1 MREENETRADIRA
14 LIRGSDATERVM
26 ERVAFGSVLLVCL
39 VSGASANPHSV
50 CKSCDPQPANCKSYQ
65 CITNCS
71 VSKVCPSPDDV
82 CAAVWW
88 RENGVVTV
96 ETMCHDPI
104 QPLYGVML
112 DDFSSSDCVLAVRY
126 VNGSNLRLCACTGHE
141 CNERMLLNKPDNDT
155 KLVILHTSETKGGFR
170 LPQLCMFCDIE
181 STACNATGVC
191 ESSCNI
197 TSICE
202 NPDEVCVSAWK
213 RNEGNAIIET
223 VCHNPAFPFHGQYL
237 TDYNNTVCLMK
248 QVKDMEDFYI
258 CSCNQEECNDRLFF
272 TDVSSPP
279 GDYKKNLPPVLLV
292 SLLPGLIAVV
302 VLLSAFYCFYAVR
315 QQSLTAPKTKG
326 IDSETCA
333 IIMSDDDRSDSSS
346 ANANSLNHNN
356 ELLPI
361 QLDTIVGKGRFAEV
375 YRAKLK
381 QGATDESFQ
390 MVAVKIFP
398 YEEYAS
404 WKTEWEIFSDAELR
418 HENVL
423 QFLTAEDR
431 KAERRYWLITAY
443 HERGNLQ
450 EFLTQHV
457 IGWDELCRLG
467 RSLARGVAH
476 LHADRTLCGRT
487 KAPIV
492 HRDLKSANVLVKADL
507 SCCLCDF
514 GLSLRLDN
522 SMTPE
527 ELANSGQV
535 GTARYMAPE
544 VLESRMD
551 LENIESFKQADVYS
565 MALVLWEITSRC
577 SAIGDVREYEPP
589 FGKLKDHLCV
599 ESMKDDVIRD
609 RLRPEI
615 PASWSNHTGVQL
627 LSSSIEECWDHDPEA
642 RLTAQCIVERFSEI
656 SSAVITPVSS
666 DNKSTQDSGNDE
678 K

>member
-1 MREENETRADIRA
+1 TLKKKIQKMYLNTV
-14 LIRGSDATERVM
+14 LISPL
-26 ERVAFGSVLLVCL
+26 F
-39 VSGASANPHSV
+39 
-50 CKSCDPQPANCKSYQ
+50 SCDPQPANCKSNQ
-65 CITNCS
+65 CITSCS
-71 VSKVCPSPDDV
+71 VSKTCPGPDDV

-88 RENGVVTV
+88 RKAGVVMV
-96 ETMCHDPI
+96 ETKCHDPT
-104 QPLYGVML
+104 QPLNGMML
-112 DDFSSSDCVLAVRY
+112 EDYSSSDCVLSLKVMNTS
-126 VNGSNLRLCACTGHE
+126 VLRLCACTGRE
-141 CNERMLLNKPDNDT
+141 CNKRVEK
-155 KLVILHTSETKGGFR
+155 
-170 LPQLCMFCDIE
+170 
-181 STACNATGVC
+181 
-191 ESSCNI
+191 
-197 TSICE
+197 
-202 NPDEVCVSAWK
+202 NP
-213 RNEGNAIIET
+213 
-223 VCHNPAFPFHGQYL
+223 L
-237 TDYNNTVCLMK
+237 
-248 QVKDMEDFYI
+248 
-258 CSCNQEECNDRLFF
+258 
-272 TDVSSPP
+272 
-279 GDYKKNLPPVLLV
+279 PVLLV
-292 SLLPGLIAVV
+292 SVVPALIAVV
-302 VLLSAFYCFYAVR
+302 VLLSAFYCYHVFH
-315 QQSLTAPKTKG
+315 QQNLKATKTKG

-450 EFLTQHV
+450 EFLTEHV

-467 RSLARGVAH
+467 GSLARGVAH
-476 LHADRTLCGRT
+476 LHADRTPCGRP
-487 KAPIV
+487 KVAIV
-492 HRDLKSANVLVKADL
+492 HRDLKSVNVLVKSDL

-514 GLSLRLDN
+514 GLSLRLHN
-522 SMTPE
+522 FMTPE

-615 PASWSNHTGVQL
+615 PASWTNHAGVHL
-627 LSSSIEECWDHDPEA
+627 LSSTIEECWDHDPEA
-642 RLTAQCIVERFSEI
+642 RVTAQCVVERFGEI
-656 SSAVITPVSS
+656 CSVVISPLSTDTKSA
-666 DNKSTQDSGNDE
+666 QDSGNDE
-678 K
+678 EEI

>member
-1 MREENETRADIRA
+1 T
-14 LIRGSDATERVM
+14 
-26 ERVAFGSVLLVCL
+26 
-39 VSGASANPHSV
+39 ASFI
-50 CKSCDPQPANCKSYQ
+50 K
-65 CITNCS
+65 
-71 VSKVCPSPDDV
+71 
-82 CAAVWW
+82 
-88 RENGVVTV
+88 
-96 ETMCHDPI
+96 
-104 QPLYGVML
+104 
-112 DDFSSSDCVLAVRY
+112 
-126 VNGSNLRLCACTGHE
+126 
-141 CNERMLLNKPDNDT
+141 
-155 KLVILHTSETKGGFR
+155 ILHTSETKGAFR
-170 LPQLCMFCDIE
+170 LPQLCKFCDIE
-181 STACNATGVC
+181 STACNAIGVC
-191 ESSCNI
+191 ESLCNI
-197 TSICE
+197 TAICE
-202 NPDEVCVSAWK
+202 NPDEVCVSAWY
-213 RNEGNAIIET
+213 ASLFCVI
-223 VCHNPAFPFHGQYL
+223 HL
-237 TDYNNTVCLMK
+237 CLCLQTQSANMNLND
-248 QVKDMEDFYI
+248 VVIFLL
-258 CSCNQEECNDRLFF
+258 CSCA
-272 TDVSSPP
+272 VSAPP
-279 GDYKKNLPPVLLV
+279 GDCKKSLPPVLLV

-302 VLLSAFYCFYAVR
+302 VLLSAFYCHHVFR
-315 QQSLTAPKTKG
+315 QQNLKVPKTKG

-333 IIMSDDDRSDSSS
+333 IIMSVDDRSDSSS
-346 ANANSLNHNN
+346 ANANSLNHNT

-361 QLDTIVGKGRFAEV
+361 QLDVIVGKGRFAEV

-390 MVAVKIFP
+390 TVAVKIFP
-398 YEEYAS
+398 YDEYAS

-431 KAERRYWLITAY
+431 KAERCYWLITAY

-467 RSLARGVAH
+467 GSLARGVAH
-476 LHADRTLCGRT
+476 LHGDRTPCGRT

-492 HRDLKSANVLVKADL
+492 HRDLKSVNVLVKADL

-522 SMTPE
+522 SMSPE

-535 GTARYMAPE
+535 R
-544 VLESRMD
+544 LCQSNSR
-551 LENIESFKQADVYS
+551 
-565 MALVLWEITSRC
+565 LVC
-577 SAIGDVREYEPP
+577 VCVCVCADVREYEPP

-642 RLTAQCIVERFSEI
+642 RLTAQCIVERISEI
-656 SSAVITPVSS
+656 SSAVISSVSS
-666 DNKSTQDSGNDE
+666 DDKSAQDSGNDE

>member
-1 MREENETRADIRA
+1 MERE
-14 LIRGSDATERVM
+14 M

-39 VSGASANPHSV
+39 VSGASALLHTANPHAV
-50 CKSCDPQPANCKSYQ
+50 CKSCDPQPASCKSYQ
-65 CITNCS
+65 CLANCS
-71 VSKVCPSPDDV
+71 VPKVCPNPDDV

-88 RENGVVTV
+88 REDGVVMV
-96 ETMCHDPI
+96 ETMCHDPME
-104 QPLYGVML
+104 PLYGVSL
-112 DDFSSSDCVLAVRY
+112 DDFSSSDCVLTIRFVKGRI
-126 VNGSNLRLCACTGHE
+126 VRLCACTGHE
-141 CNERMLLNKPDNDT
+141 CNERMLLNKPDHSSD
-155 KLVILHTSETKGGFR
+155 LVLLRTSETKVFR
-170 LPQLCMFCDIE
+170 LSQLCKFCDAE
-181 STACNATGVC
+181 STACAATGVC
-191 ESSCNI
+191 ETSCNI
-197 TSICE
+197 ASICE
-202 NPDEVCVSAWK
+202 SPDEVCVSAWR

-223 VCHNPAFPFHGQYL
+223 LCHNPALPFYGQYL
-237 TDYNNTVCLMK
+237 TDYNNTVCQMK
-248 QVKDMEDFYI
+248 QVEDTEEEVYI
-258 CSCNQEECNDRLFF
+258 CSCNEEECNDRLFF
-272 TDVSSPP
+272 TDVSPPP
-279 GDYKKNLPPVLLV
+279 GTESSLSKRTLPSMLLV
-292 SLLPGLIAVV
+292 SLFPVLIAVV
-302 VLLSAFYCFYAVR
+302 VLLSAFYCFHVFD
-315 QQSLTAPKTKG
+315 QHNLKAPKSSG

-333 IIMSDDDRSDSSS
+333 IIVSDDNRSASSS
-346 ANANSLNHNN
+346 ANSLNHNT

-361 QLDTIVGKGRFAEV
+361 QLDAIVGNGRFAEV

-390 MVAVKIFP
+390 KVAVKIFP

-404 WKTEWEIFSDAELR
+404 WKTEWEIFSDTELR

-467 RSLARGVAH
+467 GSLARGVAH
-476 LHADRTLCGRT
+476 LHADRTPCGHS
-487 KAPIV
+487 KVPIA

-514 GLSLRLDN
+514 GLSLRLHN
-522 SMTPE
+522 SMSPE

-599 ESMKDDVIRD
+599 ESMKDDIIRD

-615 PASWSNHTGVQL
+615 PSSWTNHTGVQL
-627 LSSSIEECWDHDPEA
+627 LCSSIEECWDHEPEA

-656 SSAVITPVSS
+656 SSTVISVSS
-666 DNKSTQDSGNDE
+666 DDKSAQDSGNDE

>member
-1 MREENETRADIRA
+1 M
-14 LIRGSDATERVM
+14 ERVM

-39 VSGASANPHSV
+39 MSGASALLHTANPHSV
-50 CKSCDPQPANCKSYQ
+50 CKSCDPQPASCKSYQ
-65 CITNCS
+65 CIANCS

-96 ETMCHDPI
+96 ETMCHDPM
-104 QPLYGVML
+104 QPLYGVTL
-112 DDFSSSDCVLAVRY
+112 DDFSSSDCVLTVRY
-126 VNGSNLRLCACTGHE
+126 VNRSYLRLCACTGRE
-141 CNERMLLNKPDNDT
+141 CNEHMLLNKPDNDSE
-155 KLVILHTSETKGGFR
+155 LVILHASETKGAFR
-170 LPQLCMFCDIE
+170 LPQLCKFCDIE

-197 TSICE
+197 TAICE
-202 NPDEVCVSAWK
+202 NPAEVCVSAWR
-213 RNEGNAIIET
+213 RNKGNAIIET
-223 VCHNPAFPFHGQYL
+223 VCHNPALPFHGQYL
-237 TDYNNTVCLMK
+237 TDYNNSICQMK
-248 QVKDMEDFYI
+248 QVKGMEEDFYI
-258 CSCNQEECNDRLFF
+258 CSCNEEECNEQLFF
-272 TDVSSPP
+272 TYFSAPP
-279 GDYKKNLPPVLLV
+279 GDGKKNLPPVLLV

-302 VLLSAFYCFYAVR
+302 VLLSAFYCYHVFH
-315 QQSLTAPKTKG
+315 QQNLKAPKTKG

-333 IIMSDDDRSDSSS
+333 IIMSVDDRSDSSS
-346 ANANSLNHNN
+346 ANANSLNHNT

-361 QLDTIVGKGRFAEV
+361 QLDVIVGKGRFAEV

-390 MVAVKIFP
+390 TVAVKIFP
-398 YEEYAS
+398 YDEYAS

-418 HENVL
+418 NENVL

-431 KAERRYWLITAY
+431 KAERCYWLITAY

-467 RSLARGVAH
+467 GSLARGVAH
-476 LHADRTLCGRT
+476 LHGDRTPCGRA

-492 HRDLKSANVLVKADL
+492 HRDLKSVNVLVKADL

-522 SMTPE
+522 SMSPE

-642 RLTAQCIVERFSEI
+642 RLTAQCIVERISEI
-656 SSAVITPVSS
+656 SSAVISSVSS
-666 DNKSTQDSGNDE
+666 DDKSAQDSGNDE

>member
-1 MREENETRADIRA
+1 M
-14 LIRGSDATERVM
+14 ERVM
-26 ERVAFGSVLLVCL
+26 ERFGSVGFGSVLLVCL
-39 VSGASANPHSV
+39 VSGASALLHTPNPQSV
-50 CKSCDPQPANCKSYQ
+50 CKSCDPQPANCRSNQ
-65 CITNCS
+65 CITSCS
-71 VSKVCPSPDDV
+71 VSKTCPGPDDV

-88 RENGVVTV
+88 RKAGVVMVETKCHDPKQPLNGVV
-96 ETMCHDPI
+96 
-104 QPLYGVML
+104 L
-112 DDFSSSDCVLAVRY
+112 DDYSSSDCVLSLKVMNTS
-126 VNGSNLRLCACTGHE
+126 VLRLCACTGRE
-141 CNERMLLNKPDNDT
+141 CNKRLLLSKPDDQ
-155 KLVILHTSETKGGFR
+155 ILPTSENKEGFKLAQVCR
-170 LPQLCMFCDIE
+170 FCDIE
-181 STACNATGVC
+181 FTACNATDVC

-202 NPDEVCVSAWK
+202 NPREVCVSAWR
-213 RNEGNAIIET
+213 RNKGKPIMET
-223 VCHNPAFPFHGQYL
+223 MCHNPALPFHGQYL
-237 TDYNNTVCLMK
+237 TDYNNSVCLMK
-248 QVKDMEDFYI
+248 QVKGMEDDFYI

-272 TDVSSPP
+272 TDVSAPTE
-279 GDYKKNLPPVLLV
+279 GVEKNPLPVLLV
-292 SLLPGLIAVV
+292 SVVPALIAVV
-302 VLLSAFYCFYAVR
+302 VLLSAFYCYHVFH
-315 QQSLTAPKTKG
+315 QQNLKATKTKG

-346 ANANSLNHNN
+346 ANANSLNHNT

-450 EFLTQHV
+450 EFLTEHV
-457 IGWDELCRLG
+457 IGWDGLCRLG
-467 RSLARGVAH
+467 GSLARGVAH
-476 LHADRTLCGRT
+476 LHADRTPCGRP
-487 KAPIV
+487 KVAIV
-492 HRDLKSANVLVKADL
+492 HRDLKSVNVLVKSDL

-514 GLSLRLDN
+514 GLSLRLHN
-522 SMTPE
+522 FMTPE

-577 SAIGDVREYEPP
+577 SAIGDSRVFVSP

-615 PASWSNHTGVQL
+615 PASWTNHAGVHL
-627 LSSSIEECWDHDPEA
+627 LSSTIEECWDHDPEA
-642 RLTAQCIVERFSEI
+642 RVTAQCVVERFSEI
-656 SSAVITPVSS
+656 SSAVISPLSADT
-666 DNKSTQDSGNDE
+666 KSAQDSGNDE
-678 K
+678 EEI

>member
-1 MREENETRADIRA
+1 
-14 LIRGSDATERVM
+14 
-26 ERVAFGSVLLVCL
+26 
-39 VSGASANPHSV
+39 
-50 CKSCDPQPANCKSYQ
+50 
-65 CITNCS
+65 
-71 VSKVCPSPDDV
+71 
-82 CAAVWW
+82 
-88 RENGVVTV
+88 
-96 ETMCHDPI
+96 
-104 QPLYGVML
+104 
-112 DDFSSSDCVLAVRY
+112 
-126 VNGSNLRLCACTGHE
+126 
-141 CNERMLLNKPDNDT
+141 
-155 KLVILHTSETKGGFR
+155 HTSETKGGFR

-272 TDVSSPP
+272 TDVSDNNPRYVVIFLLYSCVVSSPP

-346 ANANSLNHNN
+346 ANANSLNHNT

-361 QLDTIVGKGRFAEV
+361 QLDAIVGKGRFAEV

-404 WKTEWEIFSDAELR
+404 WKTEWEIFSDTELR

-476 LHADRTLCGRT
+476 LHADRTPCGRT

-535 GTARYMAPE
+535 RLGKGADIWLRE
-544 VLESRMD
+544 VVESQD
-551 LENIESFKQADVYS
+551 ATWKNIESCKRRDSLTS
-565 MALVLWEITSRC
+565 MALVLWEIQRRSMQRPF
-577 SAIGDVREYEPP
+577 GDVAGIRPSV
-589 FGKLKDHLCV
+589 GKLNGSFLL

-656 SSAVITPVSS
+656 SSAVISPVSS

>member
-1 MREENETRADIRA
+1 
-14 LIRGSDATERVM
+14 M
-26 ERVAFGSVLLVCL
+26 ERFGAIGFGSVLLVYL
-39 VSGASANPHSV
+39 MSGEFPLQSRYYDATRRADAAMITKTHSV
-50 CKSCDPQPANCKSYQ
+50 CKSCGPQPANCKSYQ
-65 CITNCS
+65 CLANCS
-71 VSKVCPSPDDV
+71 VSEVCPSPDDV
-82 CAAVWW
+82 CAAVWY
-88 RENGVVTV
+88 
-96 ETMCHDPI
+96 DAL
-104 QPLYGVML
+104 QLLKGVMM
-112 DDFSSSDCVLAVRY
+112 DNYNSSDCVLTIR
-126 VNGSNLRLCACTGHE
+126 NTDPHNLRLCACTGRE
-141 CNERMLLNKPDNDT
+141 CNERMLLNEVDDKIMSASDT
-155 KLVILHTSETKGGFR
+155 ASGPFKLS
-170 LPQLCMFCDIE
+170 QLCKFCDIE
-181 STACNATGVC
+181 LTECNATGVC
-191 ESSCNI
+191 NSSC
-197 TSICE
+197 TVSSICE
-202 NPDEVCVSAWK
+202 KPNEVCVSAWR
-213 RNEGNAIIET
+213 RNNGRATIET
-223 VCHNPAFPFHGQYL
+223 VCHNPAVPFRG
-237 TDYNNTVCLMK
+237 
-248 QVKDMEDFYI
+248 
-258 CSCNQEECNDRLFF
+258 
-272 TDVSSPP
+272 P
-279 GDYKKNLPPVLLV
+279 GDFRKDPPLVLLITV
-292 SLLPGLIAVV
+292 VPALIAVV
-302 VLLSAFYCFYAVR
+302 VLLSTFYCYRVFR
-315 QQSLTAPKTKG
+315 QQSLKAPKTKG
-326 IDSETCA
+326 IDIETCA
-333 IIMSDDDRSDSSS
+333 IMSDDDRSDSSS
-346 ANANSLNHNN
+346 ANANSLNHNT

-361 QLDTIVGKGRFAEV
+361 QLDIIVGKGRFAEV

-381 QGATDESFQ
+381 QGTTDESFQ

-467 RSLARGVAH
+467 GSLARGVAH
-476 LHADRTLCGRT
+476 LHADRTPCGRA
-487 KAPIV
+487 KVPIV
-492 HRDLKSANVLVKADL
+492 HRDLKSVNVLVKSDL

-522 SMTPE
+522 SMSPE

-565 MALVLWEITSRC
+565 MSLVLWEITSRC

-615 PASWSNHTGVQL
+615 PTSWTNHMGIQL
-627 LSSSIEECWDHDPEA
+627 LSSTIEECWDHDPEA
-642 RLTAQCIVERFSEI
+642 RLTAQCVVERFGEI
-656 SSAVITPVSS
+656 SSAVIPPVSS
-666 DNKSTQDSGNDE
+666 DTKSTQDSGNDE

>member
-1 MREENETRADIRA
+1 
-14 LIRGSDATERVM
+14 M
-26 ERVAFGSVLLVCL
+26 ERFRSVGLGSVLLVYL
-39 VSGASANPHSV
+39 MSGASALLHPSSPQSV
-50 CKSCDPQPANCKSYQ
+50 CKSCDPQPANCKSNQ
-65 CITNCS
+65 CIVNCD
-71 VSKVCPSPDDV
+71 VSKVCPNPDDV

-88 RENGVVTV
+88 RENGLVTV
-96 ETMCHDPI
+96 RTNCHNPT
-104 QPLYGVML
+104 QPLNGVRM
-112 DDFSSSDCVLAVRY
+112 DDYNSSDCVLEVINMNNPNVRQ
-126 VNGSNLRLCACTGHE
+126 CTCTGHE
-141 CNERMLLNKPDNDT
+141 CNERMLVNKPDDNSE
-155 KLVILHTSETKGGFR
+155 LVIMPVSEGGFR
-170 LPQLCMFCDIE
+170 LRQLCRFCDIE
-181 STACNATGVC
+181 STDCNATGVC
-191 ESSCNI
+191 KSPCNL

-202 NPDEVCVSAWK
+202 KPSEVCVSVWR
-213 RNEGNAIIET
+213 RNKVSATIET
-223 VCHNPAFPFHGQYL
+223 G
-237 TDYNNTVCLMK
+237 
-248 QVKDMEDFYI
+248 MEDDFYI
-258 CSCNQEECNDRLFF
+258 CSCNQEECNDQLYF
-272 TDVSSPP
+272 TNVSAPSCP
-279 GDYKKNLPPVLLV
+279 GCIGKTFPPVLLV
-292 SLLPGLIAVV
+292 SVVPLLIAA
-302 VLLSAFYCFYAVR
+302 VLLLSTFYCYHLFR
-315 QQSLTAPKTKG
+315 QQNLKASRTKG
-326 IDSETCA
+326 IDIETCA

-346 ANANSLNHNN
+346 ANANSLNHNT

-361 QLDTIVGKGRFAEV
+361 QLDVIVGKGRFAEV
-375 YRAKLK
+375 HRAKLK

-390 MVAVKIFP
+390 MVAVKMFP

-457 IGWDELCRLG
+457 IGWDELCQLG
-467 RSLARGVAH
+467 ASLARGVAH
-476 LHADRTLCGRT
+476 LHSDRTTCGRP
-487 KAPIV
+487 KVPIV
-492 HRDLKSANVLVKADL
+492 HRDIKSANVLVKSDL

-522 SMTPE
+522 SMSPE

-565 MALVLWEITSRC
+565 MSLVLWEITSRC
-577 SAIGDVREYEPP
+577 SANGDVREYEPP

-615 PASWSNHTGVQL
+615 AASWANHVGIQL
-627 LSSSIEECWDHDPEA
+627 LSSTIEECWDHDPEA
-642 RLTAQCIVERFSEI
+642 RLTAQCVVERFGEI
-656 SSAVITPVSS
+656 SNAVILSIIS
-666 DNKSTQDSGNDE
+666 DTKSTQDSGNDE